1 MQHILVAYDGG
12 EPARRA
18 LDTAVEL
25 ARHFDASLSIVSVI
39 PRHPGRMPVDL
50 WDDKP
55 VHDQELREARR
66 IAEERGVK
74 AELIEPSGD
83 PARAIERVAEMG
95 KFDTIVVG
103 TRDQAALARWFQG
116 STSAHVATHAQA
128 TVVIAR

>member
-18 LDTAVEL
+18 LDTAIDL
-25 ARHFDASLSIVSVI
+25 AKQFNASLAIVSVI
-39 PRHPGRMPVDL
+39 PRRAGRMPVDP

-55 VHDQELREARR
+55 VHDRELADAREIAARQG
-66 IAEERGVK
+66 IT
-74 AELIEPSGD
+74 AELIESSGD
-83 PARAIERVAEMG
+83 PARIIERVAETG
-95 KFDTIVVG
+95 RYDTVVVG
-103 TRDQAALARWFQG
+103 TRDQAALARFFQG